1 VTKHIFVTGGVASSL
16 GKGLTASALGRLLKS
31 RGLRVTMQ
39 KLDPYI
45 NVDPGTMNPFE
56 HGEVFVTEDGG
67 ETDLDLGHY
76 ERFIDENLLR
86 TSNATTGAIYSS
98 VISKERKGDFLGKTV
113 QVVPH
118 ITNEIKDRIL
128 RLADDDVDVVITEI
142 GGTVGD
148 IEILPFLEA
157 IRQFRND
164 VGRDRVCYIHLTL
177 VPLIG
182 PTGEHKTKPTQ
193 HSVSDLRSMGIQ
205 PDVIVCRSNTPIS
218 EGQKKKISN
227 LCDVPVEAVINC
239 ADARNIY
246 EIPLVLRNEGMD
258 DYVCRLL
265 GLEGEPD
272 LSVWEALVEKID
284 HCDVP
289 VKIGIVGKYVGLPD
303 AYLSV
308 AEALRHGAFHL
319 GAKLEIEWIDS
330 EEITDLLAEARLS
343 HLDGIV
349 LPGGFGSRGIEGKI
363 AAATYSR
370 QCEVPT
376 LGLCLGLQMMVVEVA
391 RNLAGLEGAN
401 SREIDPATHYPVIDL
416 MDEQKN
422 VVDMGGTMRLGAYVA
437 KLTPGSQVEKAYGEP
452 VVFER
457 HRHRY
462 EVNPRFRHRLEEAGL
477 VASGTSPDG
486 RLVEFVEFPGHPF
499 WVGTQ
504 AHPEFKSRPDKPHP
518 LFYEFV
524 GAALDRANGRN
535 PRLPDF

>member
-1 VTKHIFVTGGVASSL
+1 MTKHIFVTGGVASSL

-128 RLADDDVDVVITEI
+128 RLVNDDVDVVITEI

-164 VGRDRVCYIHLTL
+164 VGRDHVCYVHLTL

-218 EGQKKKISN
+218 DGQKKKISN
-227 LCDVPVEAVINC
+227 LCDVPVEAVVNC
-239 ADARNIY
+239 TDARNIY
-246 EIPLVLRNEGMD
+246 EIPLVLRNEGFD

-265 GLEGEPD
+265 GLPGEPD
-272 LSVWEALVEKID
+272 LSVWESLVGMID
-284 HCDVP
+284 RAETPIRVG
-289 VKIGIVGKYVGLPD
+289 VVGKYVVLAD

-308 AEALRHGAFHL
+308 AEALRHGGFHL
-319 GAKLEIEWIDS
+319 GAKVEIEWIDA

-349 LPGGFGSRGIEGKI
+349 LPGGFGTRGVEGKI
-363 AAATYSR
+363 AAAAWAR
-370 QCEVPT
+370 QNELPC
-376 LGLCLGLQMMVVEVA
+376 LGLCLGLQAMVIDVA
-391 RNLAGLEGAN
+391 RNVAGLAGAN
-401 SREIDPATHYPVIDL
+401 SREFDPSSPHLVIDL
-416 MDEQKN
+416 MDEQRN
-422 VVDMGGTMRLGAYVA
+422 VVDLGGTMRLGSYVA
-437 KLTPGSQVEKAYGEP
+437 KLAPGSQVEKAYGEP

-462 EVNPRFRHRLEEAGL
+462 EVNPRYRHKLEAAGL
-477 VASGTSPDG
+477 SCVGTSPDG
-486 RLVEFVEFPGHPF
+486 RLVEFVELPGHPF
-499 WVGTQ
+499 WIGTQ
-504 AHPEFKSRPDKPHP
+504 AHPEFKSRPDRPHP
-518 LFYEFV
+518 LFFEFV
-524 GAALDRANGRN
+524 GAALDRANGRR
-535 PRLPDF
+535 PRLPHF

>member
-16 GKGLTASALGRLLKS
+16 GKGLTASALGRLLKA

-164 VGRDRVCYIHLTL
+164 VGRDQVCYIHLTL

-227 LCDVPVEAVINC
+227 LCDVPVAAVINC

-258 DYVCRLL
+258 DYVCQLL
-265 GLEGEPD
+265 GLPGEPD

-284 HCDVP
+284 KADVP
-289 VKIGIVGKYVGLPD
+289 VRIGIVGKYVGLPD

-308 AEALRHGAFHL
+308 AEALKHGGFHL

-363 AAATYSR
+363 AAASYAR
-370 QCEVPT
+370 QCDLPT
-376 LGLCLGLQMMVVEVA
+376 LGLCLGLQMMVIEVA

-401 SREIDPATHYPVIDL
+401 SREIDPETPYPVIDL

-437 KLTPGSQVEKAYGEP
+437 KLAPGSQVEKAYGEP

-477 VASGTSPDG
+477 ACSGTSPDG

-504 AHPEFKSRPDKPHP
+504 AHPEFKSRPDRPHP